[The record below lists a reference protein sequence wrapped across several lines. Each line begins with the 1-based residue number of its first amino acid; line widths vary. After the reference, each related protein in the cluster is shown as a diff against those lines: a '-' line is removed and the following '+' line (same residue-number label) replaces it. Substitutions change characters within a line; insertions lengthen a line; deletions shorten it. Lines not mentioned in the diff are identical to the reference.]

1 MMTEK
6 PKILVVDDNTTNLSL
21 VGALLAGLNIEL
33 MRATSGPEAIDL
45 TNREEF
51 ALVLMDISMPGMDG
65 FETVEKIRVE
75 HKNKLLN
82 IIYMTALSDE
92 PDLQIRGVKTGAVDF
107 ISKPVSRELLIGK
120 VNIFINLYKQ
130 HKSLEEEIRRRVA
143 AEEELIRA
151 REVAEDAAMAKQQFL
166 SVMSHEI
173 RTPLNAIINT
183 THFLYEAH
191 PRPDQMDNLGVL
203 RFSATTLL
211 QLVNSILEY
220 SKIDSGKIEFE
231 INDFEIRELATGIRK
246 SLEPEATPKGLDL
259 HTYIDE
265 KVPPVVRGDC
275 GRLSQILMNL
285 LGNAVKFTETGHVSL
300 SVGVI
305 NDLPDVTEIGFR
317 VADTGIGI
325 PPEQQD
331 KIFERYTQ
339 GSQETVKK
347 YGGTGLGLSITKML
361 VELQGGKL
369 ELQSDPAFG
378 STFSF
383 SLKFNKSN
391 KRQLQLKKPGNA
403 EQKSMKG
410 MKILVA
416 EDNIVNQKIVL
427 KILTKWEATPDI
439 AENGR
444 IAVEKIRENH
454 YNLVLMDLHMP
465 EMDGYEAT
473 QAIRKMEGEYFRH
486 LPIIALT
493 ATAFAEE
500 RSKIR
505 SFGMNGYLIKPFTP
519 PELYSKISH
528 FIK

>member
-1 MMTEK
+1 MTEK
-6 PKILVVDDNTTNLSL
+6 PKILVVDDNSTNLSL

-33 MRATSGPEAIDL
+33 MRATSGAEAIEL
-45 TNREEF
+45 TNHEEF

-65 FETVEKIRVE
+65 FETVEKIRMKVR
-75 HKNKLLN
+75 NKLLN
-82 IIYMTALSDE
+82 IIYMTALTDE
-92 PDLQIRGVKTGAVDF
+92 PDLQIRGVRTGAVDF

-120 VNIFINLYKQ
+120 VNIFINLYNQ
-130 HKSLEEEIRRRVA
+130 HKSLEQEIQKRIA

-220 SKIDSGKIEFE
+220 SKIDSGKIEFDNTE
-231 INDFEIRELATGIRK
+231 FEIRQLTTGIRK
-246 SLEPEATPKGLDL
+246 SLEPEALQKGIVLQ
-259 HTYIDE
+259 TYTDDE
-265 KVPPVVRGDC
+265 VPGVVRGDC

-285 LGNAVKFTETGHVSL
+285 LGNAVKFTEKGHVSL
-300 SVGVI
+300 SVEVL
-305 NDLPDVTEIGFR
+305 NDLPDMTEIGFR
-317 VADTGIGI
+317 VTDTGIGI

-339 GSQETVKK
+339 GSRETAKK
-347 YGGTGLGLSITKML
+347 YGGTGLGLSITRML

-369 ELQSDPAFG
+369 ELQSDPATG
-378 STFSF
+378 STFFF
-383 SLKFNKSN
+383 SLKFNKSRKKHLHLN
-391 KRQLQLKKPGNA
+391 KPGHA
-403 EQKSMKG
+403 ELKSLKG
-410 MKILVA
+410 MKVLVA

-427 KILTKWEATPDI
+427 KILSKWEATPDI

-444 IAVEKIRENH
+444 IAVEKIRDNH

-465 EMDGYEAT
+465 EMDGYDAT
-473 QAIRKMEGEYFRH
+473 RAVRNMEGEYFRH

-500 RSKIR
+500 RSKIK